1 MRRRR
6 QGVSVKCK
14 SALAKFVAAERNALP
29 SATTQKIWRRSLV
42 GYSGRFIP
50 GRSLVR
56 IRSPL
61 PLWSNPLGSLA
72 QLVRAPALQA
82 GGHRFESCS
91 FHQLIQIEYTA
102 LWSSGLRHR
111 PFTAVTRVRTS
122 VGSPKKRHSNECLF
136 LFPTEI
142 GYFISA
148 RCACRTLDTRLTA
161 SEERRKRKAF
171 ADIERGGH
179 SKQID
184 TKCPCKARLCDKHNL
199 FSVDR
204 GRRETQARKHL
215 RTSSVADIAN
225 K

>member
-1 MRRRR
+1 MRDRIEQSKLRRRFENDSDLQPLVVR
-6 QGVSVKCK
+6 SAQGTP
-14 SALAKFVAAERNALP
+14 RN
-29 SATTQKIWRRSLV
+29 TTQIVWRRSLV

-61 PLWSNPLGSLA
+61 PYGSLA

-91 FHQLIQIEYTA
+91 FHHLNTKKSNMA

-122 VGSPKKRHSNECLF
+122 VGSPRSPDLIKSGF
-136 LFPTEI
+136 FFPAEV

-148 RCACRTLDTRLTA
+148 RFACRTRYTRLTLRFA
-161 SEERRKRKAF
+161 SEL
-171 ADIERGGH
+171 
-179 SKQID
+179 
-184 TKCPCKARLCDKHNL
+184 AR
-199 FSVDR
+199 SAITAVVSPPAYEPR
-204 GRRETQARKHL
+204 
-215 RTSSVADIAN
+215 
-225 K
+225 

>member
-14 SALAKFVAAERNALP
+14 SALAKFVVAERNALP

-61 PLWSNPLGSLA
+61 PYGSLA

-91 FHQLIQIEYTA
+91 FHHLNSNKCKYGPMVK
-102 LWSSGLRHR
+102 WSKTS
-111 PFTAVTRVRTS
+111 PFHGGNPSSNLGRVTTKPDYCSRVFSILPR
-122 VGSPKKRHSNECLF
+122 F
-136 LFPTEI
+136 
-142 GYFISA
+142 GYFISS
-148 RCACRTLDTRLTA
+148 RLACRTRDTRLT
-161 SEERRKRKAF
+161 F
-171 ADIERGGH
+171 H
-179 SKQID
+179 Y
-184 TKCPCKARLCDKHNL
+184 
-199 FSVDR
+199 
-204 GRRETQARKHL
+204 
-215 RTSSVADIAN
+215 AN
-225 K
+225 KFARSTITAVANRAAYEPR

>member
-1 MRRRR
+1 MQKRLD
-6 QGVSVKCK
+6 
-14 SALAKFVAAERNALP
+14 LAINLLCGAHCAPHGKHAKE
-29 SATTQKIWRRSLV
+29 IWRRSLV

-61 PLWSNPLGSLA
+61 PQWSNPQGSLA

-91 FHQLIQIEYTA
+91 FHQLIQIHITA

-136 LFPTEI
+136 FFLPMLRIFNAPTPCVANS
-142 GYFISA
+142 GNPTDRKQQWAKA
-148 RCACRTLDTRLTA
+148 R
-161 SEERRKRKAF
+161 SIF
-171 ADIERGGH
+171 ADCA
-179 SKQID
+179 K
-184 TKCPCKARLCDKHNL
+184 
-199 FSVDR
+199 
-204 GRRETQARKHL
+204 
-215 RTSSVADIAN
+215 RT
-225 K
+225 

>member
-1 MRRRR
+1 MRIDLAIKLLC
-6 QGVSVKCK
+6 G
-14 SALAKFVAAERNALP
+14 ALALHTA
-29 SATTQKIWRRSLV
+29 STQTTIWRRSLV

-136 LFPTEI
+136 LLPTEV

-148 RCACRTLDTRLTA
+148 RYACRTRVTQLTLRYA
-161 SEERRKRKAF
+161 GKLARSAPTYLSMYLLEQFRDCTAFSQTVGKCFWMNKA
-171 ADIERGGH
+171 
-179 SKQID
+179 
-184 TKCPCKARLCDKHNL
+184 
-199 FSVDR
+199 
-204 GRRETQARKHL
+204 
-215 RTSSVADIAN
+215 
-225 K
+225 

>member
-1 MRRRR
+1 MRIDLAIKLLC
-6 QGVSVKCK
+6 G
-14 SALAKFVAAERNALP
+14 ALALHTA
-29 SATTQKIWRRSLV
+29 STQTTIWRRSLV

-136 LFPTEI
+136 FFPTVV

-148 RCACRTLDTRLTA
+148 RCACRTRDTRLTRRYA
-161 SEERRKRKAF
+161 SKLARSAPTYLSIHLLTRFRDCTAFSQTVGKCFWMNKA
-171 ADIERGGH
+171 
-179 SKQID
+179 
-184 TKCPCKARLCDKHNL
+184 
-199 FSVDR
+199 
-204 GRRETQARKHL
+204 
-215 RTSSVADIAN
+215 
-225 K
+225 

>member
-1 MRRRR
+1 MVARRAHNPEVVGSNPSPATICENGSRADVGRRAKMRIDLAIKLLC
-6 QGVSVKCK
+6 G
-14 SALAKFVAAERNALP
+14 ALALHTA
-29 SATTQKIWRRSLV
+29 STQTTIWRRSLV

-122 VGSPKKRHSNECLF
+122 VGSPKSVLTVVRTFF
-136 LFPTEI
+136 LPPP
-142 GYFISA
+142 
-148 RCACRTLDTRLTA
+148 RLRIFNA
-161 SEERRKRKAF
+161 
-171 ADIERGGH
+171 
-179 SKQID
+179 
-184 TKCPCKARLCDKHNL
+184 P
-199 FSVDR
+199 V
-204 GRRETQARKHL
+204 L
-215 RTSSVADIAN
+215 RTAN
-225 K
+225 SGHPTDVPLCK

>member
-1 MRRRR
+1 MRDRIEQSKLRRRFENDSDLQPLVVR
-6 QGVSVKCK
+6 SAQGTP
-14 SALAKFVAAERNALP
+14 RN
-29 SATTQKIWRRSLV
+29 TTQIVWRRSLV

-136 LFPTEI
+136 LFPTEVAH
-142 GYFISA
+142 FQCA
-148 RCACRTLDTRLTA
+148 RATHGELGTPD
-161 SEERRKRKAF
+161 
-171 ADIERGGH
+171 
-179 SKQID
+179 
-184 TKCPCKARLCDKHNL
+184 
-199 FSVDR
+199 
-204 GRRETQARKHL
+204 
-215 RTSSVADIAN
+215 
-225 K
+225 

>member
-1 MRRRR
+1 MRDRIEQSKLRRRFENDSDLQPLVVR
-6 QGVSVKCK
+6 SAQGTP
-14 SALAKFVAAERNALP
+14 RN
-29 SATTQKIWRRSLV
+29 TTQIVWRRSLV

-61 PLWSNPLGSLA
+61 PQWSNPQGSLA

-91 FHQLIQIEYTA
+91 FHQLIQIHITA

-122 VGSPKKRHSNECLF
+122 VGSPRSPDLIKSGF
-136 LFPTEI
+136 FFPAEV

-148 RCACRTLDTRLTA
+148 RFACRTRYTRLTLRFA
-161 SEERRKRKAF
+161 SEL
-171 ADIERGGH
+171 
-179 SKQID
+179 
-184 TKCPCKARLCDKHNL
+184 AR
-199 FSVDR
+199 SAITAVVSPPAYEPR
-204 GRRETQARKHL
+204 
-215 RTSSVADIAN
+215 
-225 K
+225 

>member
-14 SALAKFVAAERNALP
+14 SALAKFVVAERNALP

-61 PLWSNPLGSLA
+61 PYGSLA

-91 FHQLIQIEYTA
+91 FHHLNTKKSNMA

-122 VGSPKKRHSNECLF
+122 VGSPNDNNTNSDNGFVLF
-136 LFPTEI
+136 FLREF
-142 GYFISA
+142 FN
-148 RCACRTLDTRLTA
+148 
-161 SEERRKRKAF
+161 
-171 ADIERGGH
+171 
-179 SKQID
+179 
-184 TKCPCKARLCDKHNL
+184 TKL
-199 FSVDR
+199 
-204 GRRETQARKHL
+204 HL
-215 RTSSVADIAN
+215 
-225 K
+225 

>member
-1 MRRRR
+1 MVARRAHNPEVVGSNPSPATICENGSRADVGRRAKMRIDLAIKLLC
-6 QGVSVKCK
+6 G
-14 SALAKFVAAERNALP
+14 ALALHTA
-29 SATTQKIWRRSLV
+29 STQTTIWRRSLV

-136 LFPTEI
+136 LLPTEVAH
-142 GYFISA
+142 FQCA
-148 RCACRTLDTRLTA
+148 RATHGELGNPTD
-161 SEERRKRKAF
+161 RK
-171 ADIERGGH
+171 
-179 SKQID
+179 
-184 TKCPCKARLCDKHNL
+184 
-199 FSVDR
+199 
-204 GRRETQARKHL
+204 RRETQAQSICGHR
-215 RTSSVADIAN
+215 A
-225 K
+225 